1 MKLTD
6 TTDLFND
13 IDTLIDEW
21 CERRAL
27 NPLRSL
33 LPAYP
38 ILMGTSD
45 EWHNLYNALR
55 YISASHRDEL
65 KGDERDRL
73 NLAVVAIQKMLDVQR

>member
-1 MKLTD
+1 MAD
-6 TTDLFND
+6 TTDLFSD
-13 IDTLIDEW
+13 LDTLIDEW

-55 YISASHRDEL
+55 DISASNRDKL
-65 KGDERDRL
+65 KGDERERL
-73 NLAVVAIQKMLDVQR
+73 NRAVVAIQKMLDVQR

>member
-1 MKLTD
+1 MAD
-6 TTDLFND
+6 TADLFSD
-13 IDTLIDEW
+13 LDTLIDEW

-27 NPLRSL
+27 NPLRGL

-55 YISASHRDEL
+55 DISASYRDEL
-65 KGDERDRL
+65 KGDETKRL
-73 NLAVVAIQKMLDVQR
+73 NRAVVAIQKILDAQR

>member
-1 MKLTD
+1 MAD
-6 TTDLFND
+6 TTDLFSD
-13 IDTLIDEW
+13 LDTLIDEW

-27 NPLRSL
+27 NPLRIL

-55 YISASHRDEL
+55 DISTSNGDKL
-65 KGDERDRL
+65 KGDERERL
-73 NLAVVAIQKMLDVQR
+73 NRVVVAIQKMLDVQR